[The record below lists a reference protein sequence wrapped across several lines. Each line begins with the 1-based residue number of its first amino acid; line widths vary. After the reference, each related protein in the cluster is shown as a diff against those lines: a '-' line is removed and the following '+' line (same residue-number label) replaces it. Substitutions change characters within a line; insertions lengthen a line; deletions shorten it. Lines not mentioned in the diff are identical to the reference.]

1 MNKVEIQTSLS
12 AQIVEHEEAAKTH
25 SVTSNAGLFHR
36 GQIRKLSQAR
46 QFVKDAIAAK
56 TRYEQTAQ
64 EVSES

>member
-1 MNKVEIQTSLS
+1 MIDIQTQLS
-12 AQIVEHEEAAKTH
+12 ALIAEHEVAEKNH